1 MKYEITERKH
11 DLSIDANEI
20 ADVIAQAQYSNG
32 EIPWCRGQ
40 KSDPWDHVEAAM
52 GLSTAGYLA
61 EALRAYE
68 WLAEIQLE
76 DGSWYA
82 AYMEGVPEDKTRE
95 TNMTAYI
102 AVGIFHYYLITGDL
116 VFTRKMWPTVKAAI
130 DFVIS
135 LQAPGGEIYWAIS
148 PNNKTDHMALLTGSS
163 SIYMSIKC
171 ALALSNLLGYDMPAW
186 KKAMVKL
193 ANAIQNKP
201 QQFNMTK
208 SRFSMDWFYPILSG
222 AITGQEAQARID
234 KYWKKFVIEDHGVL
248 CVSNEPWVTI
258 AESCE
263 LSLALSSIGTFAL
276 SEIVFNWICDKTF
289 DDGSYWCGYTCPD
302 MTIWPQDKF
311 TWTNGV
317 VIMAADAIYNLTPAA
332 KLFSHR
338 FWNSSEF
345 SSFNGL

>member
-1 MKYEITERKH
+1 MKYKITERKY
-11 DLSIDANEI
+11 DLSIDVNAV
-20 ADVIAQAQYSNG
+20 ADVIAETQYPSG

-40 KSDPWDHVEAAM
+40 KSDPWDHVEAAI
-52 GLSTAGYLA
+52 GLSTAGYLQ
-61 EALRAYE
+61 EARSAFE
-68 WLAEIQLE
+68 WLAGVQLE

-82 AYMEGVPEDKTRE
+82 AYMEGIPSDKTRE

-102 AVGIFHYYLITGDL
+102 AVGLFHYYLITGDR
-116 VFTRKMWPTVKAAI
+116 VFIRKMWPTVKAAI
-130 DFVIS
+130 DFVIR
-135 LQAPGGEIYWAIS
+135 LQAHGGEIYWAIS
-148 PNNKTDHMALLTGSS
+148 PENKIDPMALLTGSS
-163 SIYMSIKC
+163 SIYMSLKC
-171 ALALSNLLGYDMPAW
+171 ALALSQLFGHDMPEW
-186 KKAMVKL
+186 KKAL
-193 ANAIQNKP
+193 ATLGNAIQNKP

-208 SRFSMDWFYPILSG
+208 SRFSMDWFYPVLAG
-222 AITGQEAQARID
+222 AITGRNAQARID
-234 KYWKKFVIEDHGVL
+234 KFWKKFVIENHGVL

-263 LSLALSSIGTFAL
+263 LSLALSSIGNYNL

-289 DDGSYWCGYTCPD
+289 EDGSYWCGYTCPD

-317 VIMAADAIYNLTPAA
+317 VLMAADAIYNLTPAG